1 VCQKSTRDA
10 IDSERQSR
18 HDCAGPYA
26 RGTRFVAGIH
36 DRSKQIGV
44 TMRSRRVAGL
54 LACTAAVAAA
64 AYVFF
69 PRGPERALT
78 SVEQPRRVL
87 ATYASLPLQFE
98 ANAGQTDARVE
109 FLSRGPGYTL
119 FLSGRE
125 AVVSLRSSGVVRM
138 QLRGA
143 RDADGTG
150 EEQLPGTVNYL
161 LGNDPSRWRTDVP
174 TFERVRYESVY
185 DGIDLVYYGN
195 QQQLEYDFVVAP
207 GADPDQIRLG
217 FADSGAL
224 RLDDSGDLVLGTSGD
239 EVRLRKPVLY
249 QERDDERVAVQGR
262 YALREGVVGFELGDY
277 DRSRPLVIDPIL
289 VYSTYLGGT
298 NHDTAHAIGV
308 DGAGNAYVAGLT
320 MSPDFPT
327 LNPFQNALSAVDIL
341 HTDAFVTKINAA
353 GTALLYSTYIGGNSR
368 DIPGAI
374 AVTSNG
380 QAVLVGTTAST
391 DFPLLNPLQ
400 GYGGGTYLT
409 GGDAFILKLSATGNA
424 LSYSTYIGGTGGESA
439 GGLVLDTTGAA
450 YVAGST
456 DSPNFPVVN
465 AVQTALGSL
474 NAGVRDAFVFKLNPA
489 GTALVYSTYLGGGDA
504 DTSGAI
510 AIDAAGNAYVTGS
523 TASDNF
529 PMQGPVQ
536 GIKSPG
542 GSDAFITKLHPSGS
556 VLVYS
561 TYLGGSS
568 PQGAA
573 GEHAKDSGTGIVV
586 DSQGRATVVGST
598 GAGAQFPA
606 TAACFG
612 PCGGNLDA
620 FITRLSA
627 NGGAFEF
634 SARIGGSNVE
644 AASAVALDP
653 LGRASFVGYTYSTDF
668 PVANPLQGTNA
679 GGAGVGDWFIARVDS
694 GGALDFSTYLG
705 GTEYEFATDI
715 AIDSASNLYVTGYSN
730 GSDFPLVGPIQVDRN
745 VSSSAVVLK
754 LSDAFVAVTRPNA
767 AGERVYTGTPYVIEW
782 DTTLD
787 DATIDGFAVDISID
801 DGVSFTPI
809 PGCTGL
815 PTSARSCTWNN
826 PGPLTAKGRIRVRAM
841 FLGTTRHSDVSDARF
856 SILAGAATITVT
868 QPNTGV
874 AWPAGSQQTI
884 KWTHNLGAA
893 SWVRIEASHDGGA
906 SWELVE
912 DSVKN
917 ATSSSGTFVWG
928 VTGPA
933 TAQGRIRVTWLN
945 GPASDT
951 SDANFN
957 VVAPFVTMTA
967 PKTGT
972 NWAYGTSQTVMWNT
986 NLPQT
991 ERVTIR
997 LSVDGGN
1004 TYPYT
1009 IAHNIE
1015 ASKKKVDVITPTL
1028 AAATNQARVRVQW
1041 MDNLSVQAVSP
1052 VNFQVTQAFVT
1063 VTSPDSPAQTWTVG
1077 GTPNITWA
1085 QNLGILENVKLELSL
1100 DGGSS
1105 FPITLFPSL
1114 KSDGKEKV
1122 TVQPGWVTTQ
1132 GRVRVTW
1139 LDNPAVTDTSNANFV
1154 IQ

>member
-1 VCQKSTRDA
+1 
-10 IDSERQSR
+10 
-18 HDCAGPYA
+18 
-26 RGTRFVAGIH
+26 
-36 DRSKQIGV
+36 
-44 TMRSRRVAGL
+44 MRSRRVAGL
-54 LACTAAVAAA
+54 LACTAAVVAAG
-64 AYVFF
+64 FLF
-69 PRGPERALT
+69 IPRGPERART
-78 SVEQPRRVL
+78 GEETPPAL
-87 ATYASLPLQFE
+87 AHYASLPLHFE
-98 ANAGQTDARVE
+98 ANAGQTGARVE

-125 AVVSLRSSGVVRM
+125 AVLSLRSSGVVRM

-143 RDADGTG
+143 HDTKGTG
-150 EEQLPGTVNYL
+150 EDELPGTVNYL

-174 TFERVRYESVY
+174 TYERVRYERVY

-207 GADPDQIRLG
+207 GADPDQIRLA
-217 FADSGAL
+217 FADSGPV
-224 RLDDSGDLVLGTSGD
+224 RLDDSGDLILGKSGD
-239 EVRLRKPVLY
+239 EVRLRKPVVY
-249 QERDDERVAVQGR
+249 QEHDDERVVIEGR
-262 YALREGVVGFELGDY
+262 YALHEGAAGFELGDY

-298 NHDTAHAIGV
+298 NHDTAHAIAV

-327 LNPFQNALSAVDIL
+327 LNPFQNALSAADIL

-368 DIPGAI
+368 DVPGAI

-380 QAVLVGTTAST
+380 QAVLSGSTAST
-391 DFPLLNPLQ
+391 DFPLMNPLQ

-409 GGDAFILKLSATGNA
+409 GGDAFILKLSASGNA
-424 LSYSTYIGGTGGESA
+424 LSYSTYVGGTGGESA
-439 GGLVLDTTGAA
+439 GGLVLDATGAA

-465 AVQTALGSL
+465 AVQTSLGSL

-504 DTSGAI
+504 DTSGSI
-510 AIDAAGNAYVTGS
+510 ALDAAGNAYVTGS

-529 PMQGPVQ
+529 PVQGPAQ

-556 VLVYS
+556 ALVYS

-568 PQGAA
+568 PQGAT
-573 GEHAKDSGTGIVV
+573 GEYAKDSGTGIVV
-586 DSQGRATVVGST
+586 DSLGRATVVGST
-598 GAGAQFPA
+598 GAGNLFPT
-606 TAACFG
+606 TAPCFG
-612 PCGGNLDA
+612 PCGGSLDA
-620 FITRLSA
+620 FVARLSA
-627 NGGAFEF
+627 DGSTVEF

-644 AASAVALDP
+644 AASGAVLDP

-668 PVANPLQGTNA
+668 PVAIPLQGTNA

-705 GTEYEFATDI
+705 GTQYEFASDI

-730 GSDFPLVGPIQVDRN
+730 GSDFPLVGPIQVDRSSG

-754 LSDAFVAVTRPNA
+754 LSDASVAVARPNA

-787 DATIDGFAVDISID
+787 DAIIDGFDVDVSTD
-801 DGVSFTPI
+801 DGVSFAPI

-815 PTSARSCTWNN
+815 PTSARSCTWNS
-826 PGPLTAKGRIRVRAM
+826 PGPVTAKGRIRVRAM

-856 SILAGAATITVT
+856 SILAGAAALTLT

-874 AWPAGSQQTI
+874 AWPIGSQQTI

-893 SWVRIEASHDGGA
+893 SWVRVEASHDGGA

-912 DSVKN
+912 DSLKN
-917 ATSSSGTFVWG
+917 ATSSSGTFVWA
-928 VTGPA
+928 VTGPE

-945 GPASDT
+945 GPASDA

-967 PKTGT
+967 PKAGT
-972 NWAYGTSQTVMWNT
+972 NWGYGTTQTVTWNT

-997 LSVDGGN
+997 LSVDGGS

-1015 ASKKKVDVITPTL
+1015 ASKKKVDVTTPTL
-1028 AAATNQARVRVQW
+1028 ATATNQARVRIQW
-1041 MDNLSVQAVSP
+1041 MDNLTVQAVSP
-1052 VNFQVTQAFVT
+1052 VNFQVAPPFVT
-1063 VTSPDSPAQTWTVG
+1063 VTNPDAPPHLWTVG

-1100 DGGSS
+1100 DGGASY
-1105 FPITLFPSL
+1105 PITLFPSL

-1139 LDNPAVTDTSNANFV
+1139 LDNGAITDTSNANFV